1 MAGAQE
7 RSPRQ
12 SYARAQLVCREV
24 RQDLVALQ
32 RDELSPI
39 RAESVR
45 QHLAS
50 CPECREVALDVELAI
65 RSWSA
70 LPELAP
76 PPDLADRTV
85 QRATKADGAPGLIS
99 EGQPAALAAEKRERS
114 EAPPDSSESPAVM
127 PGLADSREPAIS
139 SHDAG
144 ERKATKVLPAVVP
157 PPADA
162 EAEPKTN
169 ILFRPVRSPIAR
181 IGTAAALL
189 IAVLTLTN
197 WTVADALKRAHT
209 RVLGPGFVEA
219 IAQAADAVLTKLR
232 L

>member
-50 CPECREVALDVELAI
+50 CPECREEALDVELAI

-70 LPELAP
+70 LPELEP
-76 PPDLADRTV
+76 PPGLADRAM
-85 QRATKADGAPGLIS
+85 QKARTADTAPGSPS
-99 EGQPAALAAEKRERS
+99 EGKPAAPAAEKRER
-114 EAPPDSSESPAVM
+114 PDASAGSSDSPDVLPGQTDGPEPAV
-127 PGLADSREPAIS
+127 S
-139 SHDAG
+139 SDDDG
-144 ERKATKVLPAVVP
+144 ERKATKVLQAATP

-162 EAEPKTN
+162 ERRPHV
-169 ILFRPVRSPIAR
+169 LFRPVRSPIAR

-189 IAVLTLTN
+189 IAVLSVTN
-197 WTVADALKRAHT
+197 WTVADALRRAQT

-219 IAQAADAVLTKLR
+219 IGRAADAVLTKLR